1 MKKKENKKNIWK
13 ANVKKICFE
22 GEILINASVRCWLGW
37 VMTLNKYNT
46 FTNLFIKSR
55 NIHEFDI
62 LKYKFRIDD

>member
-13 ANVKKICFE
+13 ANVKKIYFE

-46 FTNLFIKSR
+46 FTNLFTKSK

-62 LKYKFRIDD
+62 LKHKFRIDD